1 MGAVE
6 FVVKAFEQ
14 FQNLAGARRKERD
27 LVSECLNR
35 IEHIRKANNEV
46 IKRGSTPGS
55 PWQKL
60 LNGKYNQICIFSAR
74 LEEGVALKDPF
85 YDADRGYFDL
95 VCYDSDVK
103 TVCKQKDA
111 PGRVKDRLSNSG
123 LKNRIWEITIPD
135 LPPQELQERLEE
147 AIKVAERLNS
157 SNTS

>member
-74 LEEGVALKDPF
+74 LEEGVALKDP
-85 YDADRGYFDL
+85 
-95 VCYDSDVK
+95 
-103 TVCKQKDA
+103 
-111 PGRVKDRLSNSG
+111 LSNSG